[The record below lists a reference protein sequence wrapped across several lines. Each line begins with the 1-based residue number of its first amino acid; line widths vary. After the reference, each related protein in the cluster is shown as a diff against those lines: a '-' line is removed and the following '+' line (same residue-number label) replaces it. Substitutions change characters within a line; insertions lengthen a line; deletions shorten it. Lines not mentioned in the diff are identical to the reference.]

1 MGFDSSMIMTIVIVV
16 VVIVISLASFIPM
29 IFIFGKFFKRQA
41 ATAKLMQT
49 GEAAQGQ
56 ILSIQE
62 TGTRIN
68 DQPEVAVALMV
79 TRPGQAPYQVQT
91 TIVVSVLMIPRLQP
105 GMSVPVKVD
114 PMNPQ
119 SVAIDKGA
127 LGMGGMPAMGM
138 QGMGGMPGMGMP
150 AQAMPQPQYGQ
161 PPPQPGMPY
170 GQQPGM
176 PPQQAMPYG
185 QPGMMPGGM
194 SQQQA
199 MAMAQQAMAQP
210 PAGGAIIY
218 CQQCRNPYA
227 IANPRCPN
235 CGAAKPG

>member
-1 MGFDSSMIMTIVIVV
+1 MGFDSSMMMTGIIVV
-16 VVIVISLASFIPM
+16 VVIVVSLASFIPM
-29 IFIFGKFFKRQA
+29 ILIFGKFFKRQA

-79 TRPGQAPYQVQT
+79 MRPGQAPYQVQT
-91 TIVVSVLMIPRLQP
+91 TVVVSMLMIPRLQP
-105 GMSVPVKVD
+105 GMTVPVKVD

-119 SVAIDKGA
+119 SVAIDKTS
-127 LGMGGMPAMGM
+127 LGMGGMAMGGV
-138 QGMGGMPGMGMP
+138 QVIGGMPGMGMP
-150 AQAMPQPQYGQ
+150 QQPQYGQ
-161 PPPQPGMPY
+161 PGMMP
-170 GQQPGM
+170 QQP
-176 PPQQAMPYG
+176 QYG

-218 CQQCRNPYA
+218 CPQCRNPYA